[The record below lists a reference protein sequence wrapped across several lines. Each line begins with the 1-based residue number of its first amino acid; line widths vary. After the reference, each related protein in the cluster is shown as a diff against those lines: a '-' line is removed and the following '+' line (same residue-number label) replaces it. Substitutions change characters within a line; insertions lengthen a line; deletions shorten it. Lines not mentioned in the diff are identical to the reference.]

1 MEAFVVTQMD
11 GQRGLALTGELDLQS
26 VDSLK
31 EALARLPAGG
41 QATLDLSEMTFID
54 STGLH
59 AIMDFAGGENGSG
72 PVVLEG
78 VSAHVAKVFEIT
90 QLTDSGLVE
99 IRRNGHGS

>member
-1 MEAFVVTQMD
+1 MEAFVVTQID
-11 GQRGLALTGELDLQS
+11 GERGLTLAGELDLQS
-26 VDSLK
+26 VDALN
-31 EALARLPAGG
+31 EALARLPAAG
-41 QATLDLSEMTFID
+41 QARLDLSRVTFID

-72 PVVLEG
+72 PVVLDG

-90 QLTDSGLVE
+90 QLPETGLVE